1 MASLVNKRTGR
12 SYEIIRFD
20 KARGKI
26 VLKGTVA
33 EFEEDFD
40 KAKIERL
47 GYVLQP

>member
-1 MASLVNKRTGR
+1 MPYLMNKRTGR
-12 SYEIIRFD
+12 KYEIVRFD
-20 KARGKI
+20 KERGKI
-26 VLKGTVA
+26 ILKGEVA